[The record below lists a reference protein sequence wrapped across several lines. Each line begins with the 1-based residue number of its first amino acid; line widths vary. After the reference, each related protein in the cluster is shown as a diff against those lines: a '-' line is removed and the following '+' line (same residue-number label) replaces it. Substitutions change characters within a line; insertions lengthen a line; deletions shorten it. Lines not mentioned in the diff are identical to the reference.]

1 MQDNLQVEDREV
13 NHHGNAVKVD
23 IQNIHILWWKGIDV
37 DDNIDESDLVADL
50 KVEDVNKKG
59 PEKDSGKMVETESV
73 EINKRNV
80 RLFDEVFSADEE
92 VQVYLYIRI
101 FCDTPP

>member
-1 MQDNLQVEDREV
+1 MAVLLVHILDDSDCV
-13 NHHGNAVKVD
+13 NH
-23 IQNIHILWWKGIDV
+23 
-37 DDNIDESDLVADL
+37 L

-59 PEKDSGKMVETESV
+59 SEKDAVKMVDTESV

-92 VQVYLYIRI
+92 VQVHIKLYYKKLVCTFLAIDEAILTFCIR
-101 FCDTPP
+101 PKL

>member
-1 MQDNLQVEDREV
+1 MEKDENTLSFQDNLQVEDREV

-23 IQNIHILWWKGIDV
+23 SQNIDIWWWKCIDV
-37 DDNIDESDLVADL
+37 DDNIDDSDLVIVL

-59 PEKDSGKMVETESV
+59 PEKDPSKMVETESV

-92 VQVYLYIRI
+92 VQV
-101 FCDTPP
+101 

>member
-1 MQDNLQVEDREV
+1 M
-13 NHHGNAVKVD
+13 
-23 IQNIHILWWKGIDV
+23 ICV
-37 DDNIDESDLVADL
+37 DDSDCVNDP

-59 PEKDSGKMVETESV
+59 SEKDPAKMVDTESV

-92 VQVYLYIRI
+92 VQVYLYIESPYYI
-101 FCDTPP
+101 

>member
-1 MQDNLQVEDREV
+1 MAVLLVHILDDSDCV
-13 NHHGNAVKVD
+13 NH
-23 IQNIHILWWKGIDV
+23 
-37 DDNIDESDLVADL
+37 L

-59 PEKDSGKMVETESV
+59 SEKDAVKMVDTESV

-92 VQVYLYIRI
+92 VQVHFVL
-101 FCDTPP
+101 